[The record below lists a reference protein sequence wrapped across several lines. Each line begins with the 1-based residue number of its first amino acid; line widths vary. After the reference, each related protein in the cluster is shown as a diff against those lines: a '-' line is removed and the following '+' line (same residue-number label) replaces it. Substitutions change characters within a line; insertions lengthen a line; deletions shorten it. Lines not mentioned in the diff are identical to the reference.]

1 MRNWVQS
8 SHPRRTERRWELV
21 CNPITWEAET
31 DAVVLLSHLAW
42 SANSRPVRHPISNN
56 RVNVSW
62 SGCLTYMCIFTCTH
76 FTCTHL
82 HPKIISLTT
91 IYEPVFSSDQQ
102 SSWKEWFKLN
112 SNFCPSFLALLE
124 SFSGSCVCLSILIFL
139 TLQGGIFSLCF
150 KVLHWVLTSASAL
163 FFNKPSSWSFLFS
176 VFIPK
181 LHRVRDMICL
191 LTQCPFTDY

>member
-8 SHPRRTERRWELV
+8 SHPRTTERRWEHV

-62 SGCLTYMCIFTCTH
+62 SGCLAYMCIFTCTH

-82 HPKIISLTT
+82 HPKIISFTT
-91 IYEPVFSSDQQ
+91 IYEPVFSQINKAPEKSDLNSLLTSVHPFLLSLSLSQVHVSASQ
-102 SSWKEWFKLN
+102 FLSSWRFRGV
-112 SNFCPSFLALLE
+112 
-124 SFSGSCVCLSILIFL
+124 FSLW
-139 TLQGGIFSLCF
+139 SLCF
-150 KVLHWVLTSASAL
+150 KVPLLSTHL
-163 FFNKPSSWSFLFS
+163 
-176 VFIPK
+176 
-181 LHRVRDMICL
+181 CL
-191 LTQCPFTDY
+191 CTIF